1 MKCPRRAFL
10 ARTGSAFL
18 LLATVAVGAKGDT
31 LPELKAMSL
40 EQLLDVEATSVS
52 RRPQKSSEAAAALFV
67 ITRDDI
73 RRSGASSI
81 PELLRMVPGVDVA
94 RIDGNKWA
102 ISVRGFNGRFANKL
116 LVLVDGRSVYTPLDS
131 GVFWDAQDT
140 MLDDIERIEVIRG
153 PGATL
158 WGANAV
164 NGIINIITRSANDTR
179 GGLLVLGAGSEEQ
192 VSASARY
199 GAALGETGSLRL
211 YAKGFE
217 RRDNTLFDGSAA
229 TDGWDSARTG
239 FRADFE
245 PTSRDALTVQGD
257 YYSIRA
263 DQTLLVPGRRPD
275 SRSVTGDL
283 TDAEGG
289 NLLARWSRR
298 LSDGSGLDAQFY
310 LDRTE
315 RANTSLS
322 EERDTLDLDFQ
333 HWFPASERQ
342 ALIWGFG
349 YRQTRDR
356 LRTPPGS
363 PLVFANDERDS
374 PTFSA
379 FVQDDIALVPEQL
392 HLILGTKYERNDY
405 TGDEWQPS
413 VRALWTPEGHT
424 TWWASVSRAVRTPS
438 RFESDFAVNVG
449 AVRALGNPALLAE
462 RLIAYEVGLRLQ
474 PAPTLALD
482 LVAFYNDYDDLVT
495 TELVGRPFPPPVTLA
510 LDNRMSGHS
519 KGIELA
525 AVWDIDRRWRIK
537 TAYTWL
543 DVALTPDPG
552 STDTAS
558 AAFWNRAP
566 PHQLHLRSLLD
577 LGPDLE
583 LDTTLRY
590 VAALPDSDIESYLEL
605 DLRLGWR
612 PLADLELELIGSNLL
627 DAKHPE
633 FVELSGNVVGSAGVL
648 STQVERSVLARLK
661 WSF

>member
-1 MKCPRRAFL
+1 MTRWSIACSFL
-10 ARTGSAFL
+10 IIGSVSASQ
-18 LLATVAVGAKGDT
+18 DS
-31 LPELKAMSL
+31 LPALKAMSL
-40 EQLLDVEATSVS
+40 EQLLEVEATSVS
-52 RRPQKSSEAAAALFV
+52 RQPQKLSEAAAALFV

-116 LVLVDGRSVYTPLDS
+116 LVLMDGRSVYTPLDS

-140 MLDDIERIEVIRG
+140 VLEDIERIEVIRG

-164 NGIINIITRSANDTR
+164 NGVINIITRSASDSR
-179 GGLLVLGAGSEEQ
+179 GGLLVLGAGNEERI
-192 VSASARY
+192 SGSARY
-199 GAALGETGSLRL
+199 GATLGETGSLRL

-229 TDGWDSARTG
+229 TDGWNSARTG

-245 PTSRDALTVQGD
+245 PTERDTFTVQGD

-263 DQTLLVPGRRPD
+263 DQTLLVPGRRPVPRLVARD
-275 SRSVTGDL
+275 S

-289 NLLARWSRR
+289 NLLARWSRQ
-298 LSDGSGLDAQFY
+298 LSDTAALDVQVY

-315 RANTSLS
+315 RATDSLT
-322 EERDTLDLDFQ
+322 EERDTSDLDVQ
-333 HWFPASERQ
+333 HRFSAGERH

-349 YRQTRDR
+349 YRHTRDR
-356 LRTPPGS
+356 VIAPAGS
-363 PLVFANDERDS
+363 PLSITGERRES
-374 PTFSA
+374 PLISA
-379 FVQDDIALVPEQL
+379 FVQDDIALIPERL
-392 HLILGTKYERNDY
+392 HLIVGTKYERNDY
-405 TGDEWQPS
+405 TGEEWQPG
-413 VRALWTPEGHT
+413 VRALWTPDRHT

-438 RFESDFAVNVG
+438 RIESDFAVDVG
-449 AVRALGNPALLAE
+449 TVRAFGNPALLAE
-462 RLIAYEVGLRLQ
+462 RLIAYEAGLRLQ
-474 PAPTLALD
+474 PTPALALD
-482 LVAFYNDYDDLVT
+482 LAAFYNDYEDLVT
-495 TELVGRPFPPPVTLA
+495 TELVGRPFPPPLTLT
-510 LDNRMSGHS
+510 LDNRMSGHG

-525 AVWDIDRRWRIK
+525 AVWDIDPRWRLK
-537 TAYTWL
+537 AAYTWL
-543 DVALTPDPG
+543 DVALKPDPG
-552 STDTAS
+552 STDTTS
-558 AAFWNRAP
+558 AAFWDRAP

-577 LGPDLE
+577 LGHAVE

-590 VAALPDSDIESYLEL
+590 VDALPNSDIDAYLEL

-612 PLADLELELIGSNLL
+612 PLAELELELIGANLL
-627 DAKHPE
+627 DAEHPE
-633 FVELSGNVVGSAGVL
+633 FVELSGNAVGGPGVL

-661 WSF
+661 WAF